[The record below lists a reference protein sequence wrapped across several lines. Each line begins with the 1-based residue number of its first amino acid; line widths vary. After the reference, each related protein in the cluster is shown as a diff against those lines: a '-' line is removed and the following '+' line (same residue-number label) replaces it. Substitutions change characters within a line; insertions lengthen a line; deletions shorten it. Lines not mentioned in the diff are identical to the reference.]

1 MALSSA
7 ERVRQIVDCITA
19 ESIAPLVRQYD
30 LADNAKMLFKDQVC
44 RDTFE
49 RELTNIMLASII
61 GGEKALMLA
70 PNFMK
75 EVWDTAL
82 KTYEK
87 QRKNKLIPK
96 LKLLFPENSPQAQA
110 LNVSYFALQQYSF
123 KTITVNEDD
132 IVLDFGA
139 GMGHFAFWADSKKA
153 KRIYSFEANPS
164 VYAVLE
170 ENVKAFDKTNIIA
183 LNAFLAHDSGKAEY
197 AVNKTG
203 EKVSVPVIAPD
214 KWAKELAVVPNYLKV
229 SSDNG
234 NTMLALAGAQE
245 LIKEHRPQIAVVIN
259 RKLSD
264 MWEVPLFI
272 KKLVPAYSLFCRKN
286 APIGDFV
293 LYASVSK

>member
-7 ERVRQIVDCITA
+7 ERVRQIVDCITS

-44 RDTFE
+44 RDIFE

-170 ENVKAFDKTNIIA
+170 ENVKAYDKTNIIA

-214 KWAKELAVVPNYLKV
+214 KWAKELAVVPNY
-229 SSDNG
+229 
-234 NTMLALAGAQE
+234 
-245 LIKEHRPQIAVVIN
+245 
-259 RKLSD
+259 
-264 MWEVPLFI
+264 
-272 KKLVPAYSLFCRKN
+272 
-286 APIGDFV
+286 
-293 LYASVSK
+293 